1 MASIDRTP
9 TTARDNKN
17 GLPRLYVKL
26 AWQSRNWGLYGNQSK
41 VFLSLDLIEIYLYL
55 LRF

>member
-17 GLPRLYVKL
+17 SLLRFYAKL

-41 VFLSLDLIEIYLYL
+41 MFVFVSE
-55 LRF
+55 FN